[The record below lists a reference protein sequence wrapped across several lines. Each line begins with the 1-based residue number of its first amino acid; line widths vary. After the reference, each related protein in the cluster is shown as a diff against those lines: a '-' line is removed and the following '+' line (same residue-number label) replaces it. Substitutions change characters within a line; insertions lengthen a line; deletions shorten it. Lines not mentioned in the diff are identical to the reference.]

1 MQTDTSRTGQPPRTQ
16 SSDKPAAPNTF
27 RAIDLDPR
35 TTADLP
41 FPEYVEALHDK
52 ALAIKIERSGFSE
65 GLRQQH
71 ARWANGARALL
82 AVLGSAAFLLT
93 AVAAGMR
100 FFENTTLVPG
110 GDKTVL
116 LIVLGIYAVMGTIS
130 FYEKATDRT
139 TTYFRHV
146 AAILAIRDLWTKFQ
160 FEFMKELMTHKTA
173 PEP

>member
-52 ALAIKIERSGFSE
+52 ALGIKIERSGFSE

-71 ARWANGARALL
+71 ARWATGARALL

-93 AVAAGMR
+93 AAPAGR
-100 FFENTTLVPG
+100 RSFDNTTPVPG
-110 GDKTVL
+110 GARRVPLSVL
-116 LIVLGIYAVMGTIS
+116 AFHAVRG
-130 FYEKATDRT
+130 RT
-139 TTYFRHV
+139 
-146 AAILAIRDLWTKFQ
+146 
-160 FEFMKELMTHKTA
+160 
-173 PEP
+173 

>member
-1 MQTDTSRTGQPPRTQ
+1 MQPFDETVRTGPPPPSR
-16 SSDKPAAPNTF
+16 SNDMRVAPNTF

-35 TTADLP
+35 ATADLA
-41 FPEYVEALHDK
+41 FPEYVKALHDK

-116 LIVLGIYAVMGTIS
+116 LVVLAIYAVMGTIS
-130 FYEKATDRT
+130 F
-139 TTYFRHV
+139 
-146 AAILAIRDLWTKFQ
+146 
-160 FEFMKELMTHKTA
+160 
-173 PEP
+173 